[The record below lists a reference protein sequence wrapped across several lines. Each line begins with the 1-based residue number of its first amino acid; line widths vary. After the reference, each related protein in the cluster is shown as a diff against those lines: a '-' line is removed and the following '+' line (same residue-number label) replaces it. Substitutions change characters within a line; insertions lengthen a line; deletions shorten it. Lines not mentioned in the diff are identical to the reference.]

1 MAGIKNY
8 STTQANNLDLN
19 GISVAE
25 GMLPSNL
32 NNAIRAL
39 MKNTREWFNDSQWV
53 EYGDGDKAYVAT
65 YVSATSFTID
75 GVDVSAIYHE
85 GRRIKL
91 TASTPGTIYG
101 TISSSSFSTNTTI
114 NVTWDSG
121 SLSNEAITN
130 VYIGAL
136 SKTNNSIPTGV
147 IGTITLA
154 DGSVTTAKLADDAV
168 TADKLA
174 DSSVSTNSI
183 INDSVTTNKLIDS
196 AVTTAKINDNSITTV
211 KIVDANITTAKINNS
226 AITNSKLGADSVD
239 GSKIADNSID
249 SEHYVDGS
257 IDTIS
262 IGDSQIT
269 SAKILDANV
278 TTAKIADNNVT
289 TAKIADNNITTAK
302 ILDSNIT
309 TAKIGDSQVTT
320 AKIADGNISSAKIA
334 SDAVTV
340 DKIADAV
347 LITSSEQSGSTP
359 DDNTIFTTAAANN
372 RFYNVDSSETINSG
386 QVWSDSD
393 SYIATTAAISNR
405 IIDLVDDVGGFVP
418 IQDYT
423 KFPTTNPDPAD
434 GAGTVVSITD
444 LTGFTYNTG
453 TGVSTNSTT
462 TGATAVTITGIPS
475 NIGSPITAAYGLLI
489 ETTSTL
495 NTYTFVRLVPIATEV
510 NTVASISGDVTA
522 VSNNTTNINS
532 VANNSSNINTVSSN
546 ISNVN
551 AVGGDI
557 SNVNL
562 VAGDA
567 TDIGTVASDLSGSDT
582 IGTVATNIT
591 NVNSVGN
598 NIANVNTTA
607 ANITGVNSF
616 AERYRVSSSDPTTSL
631 DEGDLNFNTTDNN
644 LKYYDGSSWE
654 TIAPGL
660 ANVVDD
666 TTPQLGGNLDLNSK
680 TINGTGT
687 INFTGAAT
695 ATSFSGNGASLTD
708 LNASNLGTGT
718 VPDARLSSSIVT
730 LNDSQTLTNKT
741 LTNPILNTA
750 ISGTAFLD
758 EDNMASNSN
767 TKVASQQSIKAYVD
781 TQVATIPVGDITAVT
796 AGTGLSGGGTSGDIT
811 LDIDSTVATLT
822 GTQTLTNKSI
832 NVDNNTVTNIEVD
845 NLKSGVL
852 DIDLTSVAATD
863 TTLASAKAIKSYV
876 DTQVATIPVGDI
888 NSVVAGDGMTGGG
901 TSGDVTLNVVGGTGI
916 TANANDIA
924 IDSTVATLTGSQT
937 LTNKIINASQLVDG
951 SIATGKVADDAITLA
966 KMAPGTDGNI
976 ISYDTS
982 GNPVAVATGSSGQV
996 LTSAGAGAVPTFADA
1011 AGGGTDWQTVKTT
1024 GFTAVAGEGYFINT
1038 TSGAFTMTLPA
1049 SPSIG
1054 DEVSFIDYAG
1064 TFDSNALTI
1073 GRNSQPIQGDAA
1085 DLTVSVERAA
1095 NTLVYVDGTQGW
1107 LLTSK

>member
-101 TISSSSFSTNTTI
+101 TISSSSFLTNTTI

-278 TTAKIADNNVT
+278 TTAKIADDNVT

-423 KFPTTNPDPAD
+423 QFPTTNPDPAD

-475 NIGSPITAAYGLLI
+475 NIGSPITAAYGLLV

-591 NVNSVGN
+591 NVNTVGN

-644 LKYYDGSSWE
+644 LKYYNGSSWE

-666 TTPQLGGNLDLNSK
+666 TTPQLGGNLDLNSQ

-687 INFTGAAT
+687 INFTGTAT

-781 TQVATIPVGDITAVT
+781 TQVATIPVGDIT
-796 AGTGLSGGGTSGDIT
+796 
-811 LDIDSTVATLT
+811 
-822 GTQTLTNKSI
+822 
-832 NVDNNTVTNIEVD
+832 
-845 NLKSGVL
+845 
-852 DIDLTSVAATD
+852 
-863 TTLASAKAIKSYV
+863 
-876 DTQVATIPVGDI
+876 
-888 NSVVAGDGMTGGG
+888 SVVAGDGMTGGG

-937 LTNKIINASQLVDG
+937 LTNKTINASQLVNG
-951 SIATGKVADDAITLA
+951 SITVGKMGANSVDSDQYVDNSIDTIHIADDQITLA
-966 KMAPGTDGNI
+966 KMAPGTDGNL

-982 GNPVAVATGSSGQV
+982 GNPVAVATGNAGQV

-1073 GRNSQPIQGDAA
+1073 GRNSQPIQGAAA

-1107 LLTSK
+1107 LLKNK